1 MLAFAHVVLA
11 LAYAALAW
19 HFWRTRWRQ
28 PSALAGRF
36 AAWERA
42 ALTLAVLAHAAL
54 LWGDMVSSG
63 PLRFGFAHALSAMML
78 VALLA
83 YGIESLYYPLDGLPA
98 LVLPPAAVAVLL
110 PVWFSGAALFPGQP
124 STALLVHVGVA
135 MAAYALF
142 TVGAAQAVLMA
153 VAERQL
159 HRSMA
164 GGSGSVGLVGMPPLL
179 TMEKLLFQIIGVGFV
194 LLTLTLASGL
204 VFSELLFGKAM
215 RLDHKTVF
223 AWVSWLIFA
232 ALLAGRVFAGW
243 RGRTALN
250 WALWGYGMLLLAYV
264 GSRFVLE
271 VVLKRYG

>member
-1 MLAFAHVVLA
+1 MLAAAHLLLA
-11 LAYAALAW
+11 LAYATLAW
-19 HFWRTRWRQ
+19 HFWRTRWQRA
-28 PSALAGRF
+28 SALAGRF
-36 AAWERA
+36 AAWERL
-42 ALTLAVLAHAAL
+42 ALSLAVVGHAAL
-54 LWGDMVSSG
+54 LWGDMAAG
-63 PLRFGFAHALSAMML
+63 GQWRFGFAHALSAMML
-78 VALLA
+78 VALVA
-83 YGIESLYYPLDGLPA
+83 YGIESFYYPLDGLPA
-98 LVLPPAAVAVLL
+98 LVLPPAAVAAAL
-110 PVWFSGAALFPGQP
+110 PPWFTGTLLFPGEP
-124 STALLVHVGVA
+124 STALLVHIGVA

-164 GGSGSVGLVGMPPLL
+164 GGAAPAGLVGMPPLL
-179 TMEKLLFQIIGVGFV
+179 TMEKLLFQVIGVGFV

-204 VFSELLFGKAM
+204 VFSEGLFGKAM

>member
-1 MLAFAHVVLA
+1 
-11 LAYAALAW
+11 
-19 HFWRTRWRQ
+19 
-28 PSALAGRF
+28 
-36 AAWERA
+36 
-42 ALTLAVLAHAAL
+42 
-54 LWGDMVSSG
+54 
-63 PLRFGFAHALSAMML
+63 
-78 VALLA
+78 
-83 YGIESLYYPLDGLPA
+83 
-98 LVLPPAAVAVLL
+98 
-110 PVWFSGAALFPGQP
+110 
-124 STALLVHVGVA
+124 
-135 MAAYALF
+135 
-142 TVGAAQAVLMA
+142 
-153 VAERQL
+153 
-159 HRSMA
+159 MA

-223 AWVSWLIFA
+223 AWMSWLIFA